1 MPEDYDYALPP
12 ELIATTPSQPRDQA
26 RLLIYDRQQNKISFD
41 RFAQLENY
49 LPAGS
54 ELVFNET
61 KVLPARLTV
70 HKTTGGRVELLRLTP
85 PRADIWVLADRRLAI
100 DEKLYHQGQS
110 LLRVAERE
118 NERYR
123 LDPLVK
129 PETLEQI
136 FETHGQ
142 TPLPPYLKHSPLS
155 ETARRQE
162 YQSVLA
168 KVPGSVAAPTASLH
182 FTPELLSRLT
192 KAGHALNKLTLH
204 VGLGTFAPLRA
215 EQLASGKL
223 HTEHYHLSSAT
234 ADHLTAAHRAQ
245 RPIIA
250 VGTTVARALESA
262 WENNALLA
270 GDRQTN
276 IFIKPPYQW
285 HIVTGLITNFHVP
298 RSSLMMLVASLVG
311 REKLLEIYQRAID
324 EKMRFYSFGDGMLI
338 I

>member
-1 MPEDYDYALPP
+1 MPEDYDYTLPA
-12 ELIATTPSQPRDQA
+12 ELIATAPSQPRDQA
-26 RLLIYDRQQNKISFD
+26 RLLIYDRQKNEVSFD
-41 RFAQLENY
+41 RFAQLNNY

-70 HKTTGGRVELLRLTP
+70 NKTTGGRVELLRLTP
-85 PRADIWVLADRRLAI
+85 PYTEIWALADRRLTVH
-100 DEKLYHQGQS
+100 EELYHQDQP
-110 LLRVAERE
+110 LLRVVERE
-118 NERYR
+118 NEHYR
-123 LDPLVK
+123 LTPLVAPAK
-129 PETLEQI
+129 LEQI
-136 FETHGQ
+136 FETHGL

-182 FTPELLSRLT
+182 FTPELLQRLT
-192 KAGHALNKLTLH
+192 QAGHTTNTLTLH

-215 EQLASGKL
+215 EQLTSGKL
-223 HTEHYHLSSAT
+223 HTEHYQLSSST
-234 ADHLTAAHRAQ
+234 ADHLTAAKRAH

-250 VGTTVARALESA
+250 IGTTVARALESA
-262 WENNALLA
+262 WENEALVA
-270 GDRQTN
+270 GDHQTD

-285 HIVTGLITNFHVP
+285 QIVTGLITNFHVP

-311 REKLLEIYQRAID
+311 REKLLELYQRAID

>member
-1 MPEDYDYALPP
+1 MPEDYDYVLPSD
-12 ELIATTPSQPRDQA
+12 LIATTPSQPRDQA
-26 RLLIYDRQQNKISFD
+26 RLLIYDHQQNKISLD
-41 RFAQLENY
+41 HFAQLNNY
-49 LPAGS
+49 LPANS

-70 HKTTGGRVELLRLTP
+70 HKITGGRVELLRLTP
-85 PRADIWVLADRRLAI
+85 PYAEVWVLADRRLASG
-100 DEKLYHQGQS
+100 EELYHEDQP
-110 LLRVAERE
+110 LFRIAERA

-123 LDPLVK
+123 LTPLVA
-129 PETLEQI
+129 PDRLEQI

-155 ETARRQE
+155 EAARRQE

-182 FTPELLSRLT
+182 FTPELLKRLT
-192 KAGHALNKLTLH
+192 QAGHTTNTLTLH

-215 EQLASGKL
+215 EQLTNGKL
-223 HTEHYHLSSAT
+223 HTEHYHLSPST
-234 ADHLTAAHRAQ
+234 ADHLTAAKHAH

-262 WENNALLA
+262 WENETLVA
-270 GDRQTN
+270 GPRQTN

-285 HIVTGLITNFHVP
+285 QIVTGLITNFHVP

-311 REKLLEIYQRAID
+311 REKLLELYQRAID